1 MTESDPAGL
10 VGDAAQAERTALSW
24 QRTAVGI
31 VAAGALAVHWA
42 AVANLP
48 AWPGA
53 ALIAIGGFAGVV
65 LVRRRYARVIQT
77 VRAGQTPVSRYLV
90 PATAA
95 FMVAVVTAA
104 AVGIVVEMT
113 RL

>member
-1 MTESDPAGL
+1 MTDPAGL

-31 VAAGALAVHWA
+31 VAAGALMVRWTAT
-42 AVANLP
+42 ANLP
-48 AWPGA
+48 VWPGA
-53 ALIAIGGFAGVV
+53 ALIGIGGFAGVV
-65 LVRRRYARVIQT
+65 LVRRRYARVMQA
-77 VRAGQTPVSRYLV
+77 VRAGQTPVSRYLI

-95 FMVAVVTAA
+95 FMVAVVVAA
-104 AVGIVVEMT
+104 AAGIAVEMT

>member
-1 MTESDPAGL
+1 
-10 VGDAAQAERTALSW
+10 
-24 QRTAVGI
+24 
-31 VAAGALAVHWA
+31 
-42 AVANLP
+42 
-48 AWPGA
+48 
-53 ALIAIGGFAGVV
+53 
-65 LVRRRYARVIQT
+65 VIQT